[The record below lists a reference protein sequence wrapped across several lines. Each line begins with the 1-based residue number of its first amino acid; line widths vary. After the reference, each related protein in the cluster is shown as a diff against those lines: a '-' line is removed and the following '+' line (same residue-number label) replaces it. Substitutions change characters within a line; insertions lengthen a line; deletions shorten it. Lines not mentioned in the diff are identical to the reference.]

1 MKNCFKY
8 PQRGDQIGHI
18 ISTCLMDVNEIYFL
32 QGYIIR
38 KPIEME
44 KLTPAGNQST
54 FMLINLTLSN
64 TLQ

>member
-1 MKNCFKY
+1 
-8 PQRGDQIGHI
+8 
-18 ISTCLMDVNEIYFL
+18 MDVNEIYFL
-32 QGYIIR
+32 QGHIIR

-54 FMLINLTLSN
+54 FVLINLTFNN